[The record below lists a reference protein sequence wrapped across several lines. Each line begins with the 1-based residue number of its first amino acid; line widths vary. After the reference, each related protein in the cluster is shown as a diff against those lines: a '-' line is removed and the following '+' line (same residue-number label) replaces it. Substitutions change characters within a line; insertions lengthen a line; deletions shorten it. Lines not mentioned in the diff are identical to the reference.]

1 MSVKPQVNELWKYI
15 GENEVNAELIGDL
28 AEFKRSELIYRL
40 TYFDVRT
47 NGVRYLKTLIR
58 NLAGQLDPASW
69 ERLRR
74 TTGREF
80 GRPYSITYDGE
91 PVCLDYL
98 RAVSDLE
105 FIEKNVDLD
114 GGCVLEIGAG
124 YGRTCHTLM
133 SNKDIVSYVI
143 IDLPTTMALSQQ
155 YLRAVLSE
163 EQFGRIKFVPIDEI
177 EESLGSAEFDLCINV
192 DSLAEMSI
200 ETFRYY
206 LALIAGRCSY
216 FYTNNQVGK
225 YADKSLDGHAR
236 GEDAV
241 ARALDA
247 GPLVDVIDI
256 DDNRAVREQ
265 ARKFVAVYC
274 PAADWRCV
282 ADDWAPPFTW
292 YWQALFQAPTTG
304 PAATDR

>member
-1 MSVKPQVNELWKYI
+1 MNELWKYI
-15 GENEVNAELIGDL
+15 GDHEVNAETVGDL
-28 AEFKRSELIYRL
+28 AEFKRSQMIYRL
-40 TYFDVRT
+40 TSFDVET
-47 NGVRYLKTLIR
+47 NGVRYLKTLIY
-58 NLAGQLDPASW
+58 NLAGQLGPESW

-74 TTGREF
+74 TAGREL
-80 GRPYSITYDGE
+80 GRPYSVTYDGE
-91 PVCLDYL
+91 PVDLDYL

-105 FIEKNVDLD
+105 FIEKHVGLD
-114 GGCVLEIGAG
+114 GGRVLEIGAG

-133 SNKDIVSYVI
+133 SNKDIVSYTI
-143 IDLPTTMALSQQ
+143 IDLPTTMALSRQ

-163 EQFGRIKFVPIDEI
+163 EQFGRLTFIPIGDI
-177 EESLGSAEFDLCINV
+177 EKSLGSADFDLCINI

-206 LALIAGRCSY
+206 LALVAARCRH
-216 FYTNNQVGK
+216 FYTNNPVGK
-225 YADKSLDGHAR
+225 YMDKSLDGHAR

-241 ARALDA
+241 ARALAA

-274 PAADWRCV
+274 PDTDWRCV
-282 ADDWAPPFTW
+282 ADGWAPPFTW
-292 YWQALFQAPTTG
+292 YWQALFQG
-304 PAATDR
+304 PAVDR